1 MGIYFDYDFEDGKE
15 VENWISC
22 FLCGEK
28 KVLLVEYHVR
38 KGPIYTLYKD
48 ARKLYSGHE
57 INIASSKYLVCDDCY
72 RAYGGEDQVISA
84 ILKKKKQVSPS
95 LSGGNIDPIKVIEE
109 EIAEVKKDI
118 NKLLDKLGEL
128 HERLERERIHR
139 QSLQN
144 IDSGGK

>member
-57 INIASSKYLVCDDCY
+57 ISIASSRYLVCEDCY
-72 RAYGGEDQVISA
+72 RSLGGEDEVISA
-84 ILKKKKQVSPS
+84 ILKKKKEVSPTATTDFDA
-95 LSGGNIDPIKVIEE
+95 LKIIEE
-109 EIAEVKKDI
+109 EIEDVRNQI
-118 NKLLDKLGEL
+118 SKLLDKLGEL

-139 QSLQN
+139 QSMQKIN
-144 IDSGGK
+144 TGGE